1 MAQGQISNYT
11 AKKPRLVT
19 CGRCAHFHRD
29 TDGPSRNADTGIYF
43 MGRCTLGLTPHS
55 PIKQF
60 ADKPHI
66 CNLYKAH

>member
-11 AKKPRLVT
+11 AKKPTLVV
-19 CGRCAHFHRD
+19 CASCVYFHRD
-29 TDGPSRNADTGIYF
+29 TSVPSFNAYTHVYF
-43 MGRCTLGLTPHS
+43 MGTCALGLTPHS

-60 ADKPHI
+60 ADKPHQ